1 MQKAVLVVEDEAL
14 IRFVAVDVLEDDG
27 YVVYEAGS
35 VLEAVGILSSREV
48 DVLFTDVDLPGGM
61 TGADLAK
68 LVAGVYPEIRHSC
81 HLGQKP
87 CWPRRPASGRAI
99 SP

>member
-35 VLEAVGILSSREV
+35 VLEAVGILSSRRS
-48 DVLFTDVDLPGGM
+48 TSYSP
-61 TGADLAK
+61 TWTCP
-68 LVAGVYPEIRHSC
+68 VA
-81 HLGQKP
+81 
-87 CWPRRPASGRAI
+87 
-99 SP
+99 